1 MPPLATIAASWHRGG
16 ALAAAVLLAACAVNP
31 ATGERQFTGL
41 LPSGQEAEL
50 GASEHPKVVAQFGG
64 AYKDPE
70 LTALV
75 GRVGARLAA
84 VTERP
89 QGPWTFTV
97 LDSDVVNA
105 FALPGGYVYLTRGLL
120 ALAEDEAEVA
130 GVMAHEMGH
139 VTGRHT
145 AERMSQS
152 TVAGVLTAGLGAVL
166 GSPVLAQALNL
177 GSEAAL
183 AGYSRGQE
191 LEADGLGVRYLA
203 AAGYDPRA
211 MASFLETMRR
221 FDQYQSQVAGREGSG
236 FDFFATHPR
245 TEERVQQAAD
255 LAGKQTPGAGERPV
269 QPYLAAIDGVVWGD
283 SPEQGLVRG
292 RAFVHPVLGFRFE
305 VPEGYTLLN
314 GTQQV
319 IGRGGAGT
327 ALIFDTAPAGG
338 TADPAEHI
346 SGTWAAGAPLS
357 GLESVTINGMPAATA
372 VTSGRTDEGAVD
384 VRLVAIRMAPDR
396 FDRFTFVAPEDGLS
410 RVDAQFRQIAS
421 SFRRITAQEAAGFR
435 PRRVQVVTAGPNDTP
450 ATMAARMAQEPRGED
465 LFRIIND
472 LPPGTPLPAG
482 RPVKIVAPAG

>member
-1 MPPLATIAASWHRGG
+1 MPPLGTIAASWRRGG
-16 ALAAAVLLAACAVNP
+16 ALAAVVLLAACAVNP

-64 AYKDPE
+64 EYKDPE
-70 LTALV
+70 LNALV
-75 GRVGARLAA
+75 ERVGARLAA
-84 VTERP
+84 VSERP

-166 GSPVLAQALNL
+166 GSPILAQALNL
-177 GSEAAL
+177 GSEAVL

-203 AAGYDPRA
+203 EAGYDPMA
-211 MASFLETMRR
+211 MATFLETMRR
-221 FDQYQSQVAGREGSG
+221 FDQYQSQIAGRQDSG

-245 TEERVQQAAD
+245 TEERVQQAAE
-255 LAGKQTPGAGERPV
+255 LARKQAAGTGERPV
-269 QPYLAAIDGVVWGD
+269 QPYLTAIDGVVWGD
-283 SPEQGLVRG
+283 SPDQGLVRG
-292 RAFVHPVLGFRFE
+292 REFVHPVLGFRFA

-319 IGRGGAGT
+319 IGRGQSGT
-327 ALIFDTAPAGG
+327 AMIFDAASAGG

-346 SGTWAAGAPLS
+346 ARAWAPGAPLT
-357 GLESVTINGMPAATA
+357 GLEPVTINGMPAATA
-372 VTSGRTDEGAVD
+372 VTRGQTDQGPVD
-384 VRLVAIRMAPDR
+384 VRLVAIRMSPDR
-396 FDRFTFVAPEDGLS
+396 FYRFTFVAPQGGLA
-410 RVDAQFRQIAS
+410 RVDSQFRQIAS
-421 SFRRITAQEAAGFR
+421 SFRRITAQEAANFR
-435 PRRVQVVTAGPNDTP
+435 PRRVQVVPAGPGDTP
-450 ATMAARMAQEPRGED
+450 ETMAARMAQEPQAEN